1 MRIIDFTFS
10 WIAVCS
16 QFLGNDPFFTASY
29 QFPKSQNQND
39 QAELQE
45 IDDQIR
51 ELEGIKRGFISKA
64 LRHEDQAERMQYQ
77 NKYYLEARRHF
88 ELAEEN
94 RRAADQVQVEIDRL
108 KARRRQILQ
117 KHGAGDGFEDL

>member
-16 QFLGNDPFFTASY
+16 QFLGNDPTLTASY
-29 QFPKSQNQND
+29 QFQKPMNQND
-39 QAELQE
+39 QAELAE

-51 ELEGIKRGFISKA
+51 ELEDIKRGFISKA
-64 LRHEDQAERMQYQ
+64 LRHEDQAERMQYKD
-77 NKYYLEARRHF
+77 KYYLEARRHF

-94 RRAADQVQVEIDRL
+94 RRAADEVQVEIDRL
-108 KARRRQILQ
+108 KKRRRQILQ
-117 KHGAGDGFEDL
+117 KYGAGDGFEDI